1 MDEKFANKRIYPPCR
16 PPPHTHHSHVFL
28 FFLTHAVSMLVP
40 MVMPASITNLFCAYV
55 FVSMCARACLCVRV
69 CVRVRMQARVLVNL
83 GLETDVR
90 PLNWK
95 HTQS

>member
-1 MDEKFANKRIYPPCR
+1 
-16 PPPHTHHSHVFL
+16 
-28 FFLTHAVSMLVP
+28 MLVP

-69 CVRVRMQARVLVNL
+69 CVRVRMQARVPVNL
-83 GLETDVR
+83 GLENDVR